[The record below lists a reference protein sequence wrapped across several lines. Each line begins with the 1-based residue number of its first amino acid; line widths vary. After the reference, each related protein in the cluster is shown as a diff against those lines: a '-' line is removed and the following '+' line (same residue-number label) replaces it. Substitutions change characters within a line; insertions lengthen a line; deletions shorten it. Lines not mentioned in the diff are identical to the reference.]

1 VARLRLGVVARL
13 PEPLAIHV
21 QAWRRALGDPTADRI
36 EPHLTLVP
44 PQTVAERDLD
54 RAVAL
59 VERAAAEAVPFLVEL
74 DGAASFLPDAPVA
87 YLAVGEG
94 GPALH
99 ALEVALQQPPLDRRT
114 HPFHPHVTV
123 TQDLPPDRIEAAAR
137 ELAGFRAAFPVRDLA
152 VMGEE
157 RDEARGRVW
166 RPLATAT
173 VGASTAVRE
182 VPFAEAA
189 SAALLLLAPDPPR
202 VLLGLRTRGQ
212 GRRYPGA
219 WDAIGGKPDEGESL
233 LEALSR
239 EAREEAG
246 IEPLDLT
253 ALGCFHDGERA
264 DAYYLV
270 TAWKGRPSNR
280 APAEHSELDWVPLHE
295 AAGRP
300 LTPTTRA
307 AVARLAATLAA
318 GYRLHRPR

>member
-1 VARLRLGVVARL
+1 MPRVRLGVVARL
-13 PEPLAIHV
+13 PEPLGIHV
-21 QAWRRALGDPTADRI
+21 QAWRRALGDPMAGRVG
-36 EPHLTLVP
+36 PHLTLAP

-59 VERAAAEAVPFLVEL
+59 VERAAAGAVPFLVEL
-74 DGAASFLPDAPVA
+74 DGAATFLPGSPVA
-87 YLAVGEG
+87 YLVVGEG
-94 GPALH
+94 GPALE
-99 ALEVALQQPPLDRRT
+99 AIEADLRASPLERRT

-123 TQDLPPDRIEAAAR
+123 LQDLPPDRIEAAAR
-137 ELAGFRAAFPVRDLA
+137 ELAGFRAAFPVRELA
-152 VMGEE
+152 LLRED
-157 RDEARGRVW
+157 RDKVW

-182 VPFAEAA
+182 VPFGEAA
-189 SAALLLLAPDPPR
+189 SAAVLLLDPAGAR
-202 VLLGLRTRGQ
+202 VLLGLRTRRQ

-233 LEALSR
+233 LEAVSR

-253 ALGCFHDGERA
+253 ALGCFHDGDRA
-264 DAYYLV
+264 DAYFFV

-280 APAEHSELDWVPLHE
+280 EPSEHSELDWVPLHE

-307 AVARLAATLAA
+307 ALSRLAAMLAS
-318 GYRLHRPR
+318 GHRLHPPR